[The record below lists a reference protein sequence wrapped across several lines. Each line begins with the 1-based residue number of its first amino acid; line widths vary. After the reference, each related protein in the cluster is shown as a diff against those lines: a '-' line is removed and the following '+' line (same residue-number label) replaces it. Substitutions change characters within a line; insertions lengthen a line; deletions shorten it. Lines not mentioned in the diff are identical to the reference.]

1 MPIRAILLLPL
12 LLAGCGSE
20 SRGFVLPPGDVAA
33 GRDAVVAKGCLQ
45 CHFVDSGQTQLPA
58 TPAAAGA
65 IRLGGPGSRVRTYG
79 ELVTAIIHPG
89 EATGAAAVAMPD
101 FNEQLS
107 VRELV
112 DITTFLRSTY
122 GVWAPHYY
130 PHFPPE

>member
-1 MPIRAILLLPL
+1 MPVRAVLLLPL

-33 GRDAVVAKGCLQ
+33 GRDALVANGCLQ
-45 CHFVDSGQTQLPA
+45 CHFVDSGQMPLP
-58 TPAAAGA
+58 TTGSEESA

-79 ELVTAIIHPG
+79 ELVTAIIHPS
-89 EATGAAAVAMPD
+89 ESTDAAAVAMPD